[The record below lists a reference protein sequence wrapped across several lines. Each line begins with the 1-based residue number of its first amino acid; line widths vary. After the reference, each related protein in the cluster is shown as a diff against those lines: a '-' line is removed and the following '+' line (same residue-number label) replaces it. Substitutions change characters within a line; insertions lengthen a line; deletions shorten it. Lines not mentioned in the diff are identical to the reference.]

1 MKYKSRKTEWN
12 RPYYNTAAPNSSDLI
27 SRNQG
32 RYYRAVITRVFSS
45 EDPSGAEVQLMT
57 ATITSSRKENSL
69 SDNLDV
75 TSENALADSEKA
87 VNITLS
93 EVTVV
98 PMVKLDEAPSVGDE
112 VVVMLIDNQDT
123 SIYDVDGYY
132 VRTIEPATLTSK
144 LAKYAA
150 SLFNKDGSTTPTNA
164 SGSAAEVAA
173 KKYPTPY
180 PNIPKTSVIPEG
192 VIQEGQSEPSFPAT
206 SGKSENQKY
215 DYYASKIESV
225 SGSIQSGAN
234 KYNIVMM
241 RKKSNFYDNAG
252 RGIFDDAIAII
263 WIDSSGEK
271 RVQEF
276 IANGEAHAS
285 IQGKRWGQFKREE
298 PVDKGGY
305 NPALAEPGNHL
316 YQIGTPGKVWKKY
329 LRSSKGVNWYFGSPT
344 KFPTDGEFTLY
355 RTSGGKGTYSLLF
368 HPGGKGMAGSAGC
381 QTFPLAE
388 FRRLWNTIT
397 EEGDP
402 GKMPYTIIEE

>member
-69 SDNLDV
+69 SDNLDI

-132 VRTIEPATLTSK
+132 IRTIEPATLTDK

-180 PNIPKTSVIPEG
+180 PELPKTSVIPEG
-192 VIQEGQSEPSFPAT
+192 VSQEGQTEPSFPAT
-206 SGKSENQKY
+206 RGKSENQKY
-215 DYYASKIESV
+215 DYYASKIEGV

-241 RKKSNFYDNAG
+241 RKKTNFYENDG
-252 RGIFDDAIAII
+252 SGIFDDVIGVI

-276 IANGEAHAS
+276 ISNGEPAATV
-285 IQGKRWGQFKREE
+285 QGKRWRQYKKEE

-305 NPALAEPGNHL
+305 IPGRMHEGTWK
-316 YQIGTPGKVWKKY
+316 YKIGSPGKVWKKY
-329 LRSSKGVNWYFGSPT
+329 LRSREAVPNDLGVPR
-344 KFPTDGEFTLY
+344 KFPEGGEFIEY
-355 RTSGGKGTYSLLF
+355 GGKAYSLLF
-368 HPGGKGMAGSAGC
+368 HPGGKTRVGSAGC
-381 QTFPLAE
+381 QTFPRSE

-397 EEGDP
+397 QEGDP
-402 GKMPYTIIEE
+402 ETLLYTVIEE